1 MLDLLDLLENL
12 LIILKL
18 EIVFGLE
25 LNGTLMQNK
34 VDLENIRVLLMEFNI
49 LTLNFIK
56 IPNYTNLDKVN
67 AVVFLDMAN
76 AQLVESILRLQLKK
90 IFKV

>member
-34 VDLENIRVLLMEFNI
+34 VDLENIRELLMEFNI

-67 AVVFLDMAN
+67 VVVFLDMAN
-76 AQLVESILRLQLKK
+76 AQLVVSILRLQLKK

>member
-1 MLDLLDLLENL
+1 
-12 LIILKL
+12 
-18 EIVFGLE
+18 
-25 LNGTLMQNK
+25 
-34 VDLENIRVLLMEFNI
+34 
-49 LTLNFIK
+49 
-56 IPNYTNLDKVN
+56 LDKVN